1 MKTDLSDFVR
11 ILKPDEMK
19 ALDRLSSAMTL
30 TVIELQMYP
39 ELVQAQLLANL
50 MSPSLWEWI

>member
-1 MKTDLSDFVR
+1 MKTDLSDFVK